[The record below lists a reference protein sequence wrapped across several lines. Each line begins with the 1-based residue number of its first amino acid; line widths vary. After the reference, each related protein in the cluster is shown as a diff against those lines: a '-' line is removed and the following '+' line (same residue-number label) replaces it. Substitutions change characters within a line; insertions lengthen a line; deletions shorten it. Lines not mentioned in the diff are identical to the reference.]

1 MRRKKLLFSRTLER
15 DKIEGVWNGE
25 LGKFGS
31 TCTSIVARASGGPVG
46 AKLSEDFLVFM
57 ENGKLRVG
65 DVEERLSGV
74 SCL

>member
-1 MRRKKLLFSRTLER
+1 M
-15 DKIEGVWNGE
+15 
-25 LGKFGS
+25 
-31 TCTSIVARASGGPVG
+31 GG
-46 AKLSEDFLVFM
+46 KLSEDFLVFM